1 MRKFTF
7 NKISKGGRP
16 MRKFTFNKISISVF
30 AVVALLA
37 FSAVP
42 GLAADKPNIVLLI
55 SDDTGWGDPGCYG
68 GGEGRG
74 MATPNIDQ
82 MAKEGMQFWN
92 FYGQP
97 SCTPGRAAIQ
107 TGRNPNRSG
116 LTTVMMP
123 GQSGGLPHAEWTLAS
138 VLKTAGYS
146 TYFIGKW
153 HLGEDESGM
162 PINHGYDAMDNV
174 TLYHLNAYTYADPT
188 WHLNMAA
195 EERAYYQKVT
205 RGALTGKAGGKSKEA
220 NKILGKDIAGLDI
233 INTDFALKYIRKHAK
248 SKKPFFVSLNFAKN
262 HQPSIAPPEFKG
274 KSAAKSPYADGV
286 VELDAHIGEILTELK
301 KLGIDDNTIVIWTAD
316 NGAWQDVYPDSGYTP
331 FRGTKGTLREGGSL
345 VPCVAWG
352 PGHIKAD
359 IESHAIVGSLD
370 FMATFASYAGIDL
383 PTKDR
388 EGKPMM
394 FDSYD
399 MTPLFTGEE
408 DKWERNKWFYFS
420 EDELSPGAIRVA
432 NLKAVY
438 NIRGD
443 DGQATGGLAVDTN
456 IGWKG
461 PEKYVATVPQVFD
474 LWADPQERYDIF
486 MNNYTESTW
495 AIPTFAIETEKMV
508 NTYKKY
514 PPRSKESLT
523 YTGPI
528 KLSDYERY
536 QHVKKRL
543 EAGGFSFGDDAGK
556 GAPKK

>member
-1 MRKFTF
+1 MKKFRFKKTF
-7 NKISKGGRP
+7 
-16 MRKFTFNKISISVF
+16 ISVL
-30 AVVALLA
+30 AVVAITVFA
-37 FSAVP
+37 AIP

-82 MAKEGMQFWN
+82 MAKEGMQLWN

-116 LTTVMMP
+116 LTTVIMP

-188 WHLNMAA
+188 WHLNMGAD
-195 EERAYYQKVT
+195 ERAYYKKVT
-205 RGALTGKAGGKSKEA
+205 KGAMTGKAGGKSKEA
-220 NKILGKDIAGLDI
+220 NKILGKDIPGLDI

-248 SKKPFFVSLNFAKN
+248 GDNPFFVSLNFAKN
-262 HQPSIAPPEFKG
+262 HQPSIAPPKFKG
-274 KSAAKSPYADGV
+274 KSAAKSPYADGI
-286 VELDAHIGEILTELK
+286 VELDAHIGEILAELR
-301 KLGIDDNTIVIWTAD
+301 KLGIADNTIVIWTAD
-316 NGAWQDVYPDSGYTP
+316 NGAWQDVYPDAGYTP
-331 FRGTKGTLREGGSL
+331 FRGTKGTLREGGNL
-345 VPCVAWG
+345 MPCVAWG

-359 IESHAIVGSLD
+359 SESHAIVGTLD

-399 MTPLFTGEE
+399 MTPLFTGKE

-420 EDELSPGAIRVA
+420 EDELSPGAIRVN

-461 PEKYVATVPQVFD
+461 PSKYVATCPQVFD

-495 AIPTFAIETEKMV
+495 AIPTFAVEAEKMV
-508 NTYKKY
+508 KTYKKY
-514 PPRSKESLT
+514 PPRPKQSLS

-528 KLSDYERY
+528 TLSDYERY

-543 EAGGFSFGDDAGK
+543 EDGGFSFGDDAGK
-556 GAPKK
+556 GENK